1 MKHGTITKPEAT
13 RWLPEFPEMR
23 RLFDGL
29 PTFFSGFDAMK
40 LEELMDGDTYV
51 VRAELPGIDPEKD
64 ADVWVADGMLH
75 MKAERTLDEKTEKD
89 GTFRSRVQLRRVPP
103 GSGAA
108 QGSGRRRCDGHI
120 QGRRAGSAP
129 AGAADHHTHGEGADQ
144 QELTDGARTGAPLA
158 RRPGGAWRLGV
169 SRQ

>member
-89 GTFRSRVQLRRVPP
+89 GTFRSEFSYGAFHRAVALPKGAVADDVTATYKDGVLEVRLPVRPIATPTAKVP
-103 GSGAA
+103 
-108 QGSGRRRCDGHI
+108 I
-120 QGRRAGSAP
+120 
-129 AGAADHHTHGEGADQ
+129 
-144 QELTDGARTGAPLA
+144 
-158 RRPGGAWRLGV
+158 
-169 SRQ
+169 SRS